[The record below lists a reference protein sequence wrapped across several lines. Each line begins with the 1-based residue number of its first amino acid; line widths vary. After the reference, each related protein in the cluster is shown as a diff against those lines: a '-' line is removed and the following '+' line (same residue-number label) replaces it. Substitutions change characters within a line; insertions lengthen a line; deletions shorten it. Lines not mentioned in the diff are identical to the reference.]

1 MNRYLKNNRAYVFMH
16 LFVWSM
22 LFMMPYLLSSGQNF
36 SFPFMFE
43 AMWIPLLL
51 SATLFYLNYFV
62 LVKKLLFAK
71 KTTVFIA
78 VNLLLIT
85 ICTAI
90 RFIVMHYIMEGP
102 DLPTGFPAEEDRPP
116 LKIFVYLDGLSFI
129 IPVAF
134 SVTLKTF
141 ERWLSTDRE
150 KKELENA
157 RLQSELEHLKY
168 QLQPHFFFNSLNNIF
183 ALVDL
188 SPDKA
193 KMSII
198 ALSTLM
204 RYLLYESNVP
214 RIPLKKE
221 IDFINKY
228 IELMELR
235 TSVNTNVKTRFETI
249 PSGMVIAPL
258 LLVPL
263 IENAFKHGI
272 SASGLNPITFTL
284 EFKSNKLIFET
295 RNKNYPKT
303 TADRS
308 GSGIGL
314 VNVRTRLELIYPDS
328 HTFSAAVHD
337 GEFVSR
343 LEITI

>member
-1 MNRYLKNNRAYVFMH
+1 MH
-16 LFVWSM
+16 LFVWGM

-62 LVKKLLFAK
+62 LVNKLLFAK
-71 KTTVFIA
+71 KTPVFIA
-78 VNLLLIT
+78 VNLLLVI

-90 RFIVMHYIMEGP
+90 RFILIHYIMEGP
-102 DLPTGFPAEEDRPP
+102 DLPAGFPAEEDRPP

-193 KMSII
+193 KMSIL

-214 RIPLKKE
+214 RISLKKE
-221 IDFINKY
+221 IDFINKF
-228 IELMELR
+228 IELMQLR
-235 TSVNTNVKTRFETI
+235 TSLNTSVKTSFDKVNPE
-249 PSGMVIAPL
+249 MMIAPL

-272 SASGLNPITFTL
+272 SAAGPNLITFKL
-284 EFKSNKLIFET
+284 EIYRNRIVFET

-314 VNVRTRLELIYPDS
+314 VNVRTRLGLIYP
-328 HTFSAAVHD
+328 
-337 GEFVSR
+337 GEHVFATGIHEGDFVAR
-343 LEITI
+343 LEITV

>member
-1 MNRYLKNNRAYVFMH
+1 MH
-16 LFVWSM
+16 LFVWGM

-36 SFPFMFE
+36 SFPFIFE
-43 AMWIPLLL
+43 AMWTPLLL
-51 SATLFYLNYFV
+51 SAILFYLNYFV
-62 LVKKLLFAK
+62 LVNKLLFTK
-71 KTTVFIA
+71 KTLMFIA
-78 VNLLLIT
+78 ANLLLVVVST
-85 ICTAI
+85 GI
-90 RFIVMHYIMEGP
+90 RFILMEYMMRGP
-102 DLPTGFPAEEDRPP
+102 DLPEGFPTDEHRPP
-116 LKIFVYLDGLSFI
+116 LKVFVYLDGLSFI

-188 SPDKA
+188 APDKA
-193 KMSII
+193 KMSIL

-214 RIPLKKE
+214 RISLKKE
-221 IDFINKY
+221 IDFIDKY
-228 IELMELR
+228 IELMQLR
-235 TSVNTNVKTRFETI
+235 TSLNTSVKTHFDKVRPE
-249 PSGMVIAPL
+249 MVIAPL
-258 LLVPL
+258 LLIPL

-272 SASGLNPITFTL
+272 SAAGPNLINFKL
-284 EFKSNKLIFET
+284 EVNGNHVVFET
-295 RNKNYPKT
+295 RNKNYPAT

-314 VNVRTRLELIYPDS
+314 MNVRTRLGLIYPED
-328 HTFSAAVHD
+328 HVFSTGIHD
-337 GEFVSR
+337 GEFVAR
-343 LEITI
+343 LEINV